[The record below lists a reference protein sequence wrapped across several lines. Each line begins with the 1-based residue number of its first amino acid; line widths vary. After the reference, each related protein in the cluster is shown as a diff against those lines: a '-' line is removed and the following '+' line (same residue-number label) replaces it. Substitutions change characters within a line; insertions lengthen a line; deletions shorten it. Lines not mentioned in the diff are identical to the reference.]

1 MKTKLLHTSQQSFA
15 HRTVL
20 SVLAVAVFSFVVSNA
35 KVLGSF
41 SPFGLSVCMAVPAP
55 LTIFSF
61 LGSTLGYIVFGG
73 VQENAV
79 YIAGLVLA
87 AAVKLAFSP
96 RGKST
101 RFLYGFR
108 SVTAFASLLIVNIFY
123 SAIVTVTVGTLLLR
137 LTESILCGCLVYMCS
152 AVFDAAERRK
162 LDFTFV
168 EKASLAVM
176 SILLLMALAGI
187 SLGGVNLARIVGAA
201 CIMVAVYRMGYSG
214 GAVAAILF
222 TIAMVL
228 YEPSAA
234 VSAGSFIIAAFLAGV
249 FKPFG
254 KIGQAAVFLSASTF
268 IGIVM
273 GNEAVSTANLLEVLG
288 GVILFMMIPDR
299 VYQKFD
305 TRRTVAEAAPDV
317 AGVKEQLAHKL
328 RFTAKTLVDLQE
340 SVQEVSERM
349 EEISVN
355 DITSVY
361 SKTCSQVCKGCGL
374 NTFCWVTAYNDAMNA
389 LNSATK
395 QLRNHGK
402 LTRETSPFFFQQKC
416 CQLDNYIQSV
426 NHNYK
431 DYLARESAAR
441 RVSEARLVAIEQFE
455 GIANMLCEMSSE
467 LSEVAAVD
475 NRAGEIVRQVFDH
488 NGYRMAEAGCIL
500 DRYGRMCIDV
510 YLDEEPRHNDLP
522 VLCNQITDQLDREF
536 ELPSRIRADG
546 RTRLSFFEK
555 ANLSVD
561 FHAAQISNHDNKYCG
576 DSFEQFMDAKGFAHL
591 ILSDGMGSGSHAA
604 LDSTMTCSIV
614 HRLIKAGFGFES
626 AFKLINLSFLV
637 KSREESLATLD
648 VCTLDLYTGET
659 EFIKAGAASSFVLRD
674 KRVIKVESSSLPI
687 GIIQG
692 IGFDKYRITLSAG
705 DIVVLVSDG
714 ALATGEDWLGSELQL
729 IRDRSAEEIAKRL
742 CGEAQRRR
750 IDGHSDDV
758 TVLVAKV
765 QKGGK

>member
-1 MKTKLLHTSQQSFA
+1 MRTKLLHTQQSLA

-20 SVLAVAVFSFVVSNA
+20 SAIAVAVFSFLVSNA

-41 SPFGLSVCMAVPAP
+41 SPFGLSFCMAVPGP

-61 LGSTLGYIVFGG
+61 LGSILGYIVFGG
-73 VQENAV
+73 VQQNAV
-79 YIAGLVLA
+79 YIAGLVLC
-87 AAVKLAFSP
+87 AAVKLAFTP
-96 RGKST
+96 RGKSS

-108 SVTAFASLLIVNIFY
+108 SIVAFASLMIVNIFY
-123 SAIVTVTVGTLLLR
+123 SAVVAVSVPTLLLR
-137 LTESILCGCLVYMCS
+137 VAESVLCGCLAYMSS
-152 AVFDAAERRK
+152 AVLDAVGQKK
-162 LDFTFV
+162 LEFNFV
-168 EKASLAVM
+168 ERASLAIL
-176 SILLLMALAGI
+176 SILLLMALSGI
-187 SLGGVNLARIVGAA
+187 QVGGLNIARFIGAA
-201 CIMVAVYRMGYSG
+201 CIMVAVYRLGYSG

-228 YEPSAA
+228 YEPSTA
-234 VSAGSFIIAAFLAGV
+234 VSAGSFIISAFLAGV

-268 IGIVM
+268 IGIVL
-273 GNEAVSTANLLEVLG
+273 GSDAVSTANLLEVLG
-288 GVILFMMIPDR
+288 GVILFMLIPDK

-305 TRRTVAEAAPDV
+305 SRKAVQRADPDIS
-317 AGVKEQLAHKL
+317 GIKEQLSHKL

-340 SVQEVSERM
+340 SVQEVSDRM

-355 DITSVY
+355 DITTVY
-361 SKTCSQVCKGCGL
+361 SKTCNQVCKDCGL
-374 NTFCWVTAYNDAMNA
+374 NTFCWVTAYSDAMNA
-389 LNSATK
+389 LNAATR

-402 LTRETSPFFFQQKC
+402 LTRESSPFFFQQKC
-416 CQLDNYIQSV
+416 CQLDTYIQSI

-431 DYLARESAAR
+431 DYLARENAAR
-441 RVSEARLVAIEQFE
+441 RISEARLVAIEQFE
-455 GIANMLCEMSSE
+455 GIANMLCEMSTE
-467 LSEVAAVD
+467 LSEVASVD
-475 NRAGEIVRQVFDH
+475 SHAGETVRQVFDH
-488 NGYRMAEAGCIL
+488 NGYRMAEAGCVL

-522 VLCNQITDQLDREF
+522 VICNQITDQLDREF
-536 ELPSRIRADG
+536 ELPSRMRADG
-546 RTRLSFFEK
+546 RTKLSFFEK

-561 FHAAQISNHDNKYCG
+561 FHAAQISNNNNKYCG
-576 DSFEQFMDAKGFAHL
+576 DSFEQFMDSKGFVHL

-648 VCTLDLYTGET
+648 VCSIDLYTGEA

-674 KRVIKVESSSLPI
+674 KRVTKVESSSLPI

-692 IGFDKYRITLSAG
+692 IGFDRYHIKLGAG
-705 DIVVLVSDG
+705 DIVALVSDG

-729 IRDRSAEEIAKRL
+729 LRDRPAEEIAKRL
-742 CGEAQRRR
+742 CSEAERRR

-758 TVLVAKV
+758 TVLVAKIN
-765 QKGGK
+765 KAGK